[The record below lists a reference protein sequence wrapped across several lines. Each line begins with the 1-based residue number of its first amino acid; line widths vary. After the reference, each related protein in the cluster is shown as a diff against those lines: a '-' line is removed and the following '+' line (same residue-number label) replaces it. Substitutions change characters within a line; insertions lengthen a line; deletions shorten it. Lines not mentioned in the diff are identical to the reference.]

1 MTATRIGK
9 YELVRRLGGG
19 GMAEVF
25 LAKTIGVEGFARPVA
40 IKRVLPHYSADPKFA
55 AMFVNEARLSAGL
68 RHANIV
74 ATLDFDRDDEGGL
87 FLVMELIEGK
97 DLDGIVET
105 GLLPFSVV
113 IYALGEV
120 LRGLAAAHEAVDDR
134 GKLLGIVHRDV
145 SPHNVLVS
153 WDGAVKVSDF
163 GIAKA
168 FQASNAQHSNML
180 KGKASYM
187 SPEQMEAVVD
197 LDGRADVFAVGV
209 MLHQMLT
216 GRPVFRGDSIQQVLI
231 HASDV
236 AKGREFLPWP
246 HQIRPEVPMDL
257 SQVAMTMLA
266 PDRAQRYANARAAMA
281 ALKGCRDAS
290 LAGQDLLAQVMAERF
305 ADQAPR
311 RSAGTPAA
319 GIPSG
324 GFAAEPPRPA
334 MLSSPNQVTWMASG
348 ERAAFQAA
356 ETNTRVGATGAGYAK
371 GGVTPEPTA
380 LVNDGR
386 GAKRWWPLAIGGAAV
401 VAAGISIAVMAGRGG
416 SSRPPATS
424 NATMSDA
431 PIAPAVAP
439 TPVPID
445 ASVAPVPTPDAAPAA
460 VMPPDAA
467 PSLPPDAGTPRRPNG
482 GHGGP
487 KPGPGS
493 GSNDDSGIH
502 VINVGGG

>member
-1 MTATRIGK
+1 MTPTRIGK

-55 AMFVNEARLSAGL
+55 AMFINEARLSAGL

-74 ATLDFDRDDEGGL
+74 STLDFDRDAEGGL

-97 DLDGIVET
+97 DLDNIVET
-105 GLLPFSVV
+105 GLLPFPVV
-113 IYALGEV
+113 IYVLGEV

-153 WDGAVKVSDF
+153 WDAAVKVSDF

-168 FQASNAQHSNML
+168 FQASNAQHSHML

-187 SPEQMEAVVD
+187 SPEQMEAVTD

-216 GRPVFRGDSIQQVLI
+216 GQPVFRGDSIQQVLL
-231 HASDV
+231 HAADV
-236 AKGREFLPWP
+236 ARGRVHLPWP
-246 HQIRPEVPMDL
+246 HQMRPDVPMDL
-257 SQVAMTMLA
+257 SQVTMTMLV

-290 LAGQDLLAQVMAERF
+290 LAGQDLLVQVMAERF
-305 ADQAPR
+305 PDQAPR
-311 RSAGTPAA
+311 RSAGTPAV
-319 GIPSG
+319 GVPTG

-334 MLSSPNQVTWMASG
+334 MMSSPNQVTWMAPA

-371 GGVTPEPTA
+371 AGATPDPTA
-380 LVNDGR
+380 LVTGGR
-386 GAKRWWPLAIGGAAV
+386 RGKRWWPLALGGGLA
-401 VAAGISIAVMAGRGG
+401 VAAGISIAVVAGRGG
-416 SSRPPATS
+416 GASTPGVAPGSGA
-424 NATMSDA
+424 ASDA
-431 PIAPAVAP
+431 AV
-439 TPVPID
+439 
-445 ASVAPVPTPDAAPAA
+445 VAPVDAAAAPALPDA
-460 VMPPDAA
+460 VVPAAATPPDAGVA
-467 PSLPPDAGTPRRPNG
+467 LPPDAGTRHGSGSGRRP
-482 GHGGP
+482 P
-487 KPGPGS
+487 KPGSGSGSGPGS
-493 GSNDDSGIH
+493 GIH
-502 VINVGGG
+502 EINVGGG

>member
-1 MTATRIGK
+1 MTPTRIGK

-74 ATLDFDRDDEGGL
+74 STLDFDRDDEGGL

-97 DLDGIVET
+97 DLDGIVES
-105 GLLPFSVV
+105 GLLPFPAV
-113 IYALGEV
+113 IYVLAEV
-120 LRGLAAAHEAVDDR
+120 LRGLGAAHEAVDER
-134 GKLLGIVHRDV
+134 GKPLGIVHRDV

-187 SPEQMEAVVD
+187 SPEQMAAVDD

-216 GRPVFRGDSIQQVLI
+216 GQPVFRGNSIQQVLI
-231 HASDV
+231 HANAV
-236 AKGREFLPWP
+236 AEGREHLAWP

-257 SQVAMTMLA
+257 SQVAMTMLV
-266 PDRAQRYANARAAMA
+266 PDRAQRYATARAAMA

-290 LAGQDLLAQVMAERF
+290 LAGQDLLAQVMAERVPSE
-305 ADQAPR
+305 APR
-311 RSAGTPAA
+311 RSAGTPAV
-319 GIPSG
+319 GVPTSSG
-324 GFAAEPPRPA
+324 ATAPPRPA
-334 MLSSPNQVTWMASG
+334 MLSSPNQVTWMAPA

-356 ETNTRVGATGAGYAK
+356 ETNTRVGASGAGYAQA
-371 GGVTPEPTA
+371 GATPGPTA
-380 LVNDGR
+380 VTGAR
-386 GAKRWWPLAIGGAAV
+386 GGKRWWPLAVGGGAAI
-401 VAAGISIAVMAGRGG
+401 AAGISIAVMAGRGG
-416 SSRPPATS
+416 
-424 NATMSDA
+424 NAT
-431 PIAPAVAP
+431 PAVAP
-439 TPVPID
+439 GSGAASD
-445 ASVAPVPTPDAAPAA
+445 AAAVAPVDAAVPAAPPDAVVPAA
-460 VMPPDAA
+460 AMPPDAGVGM
-467 PSLPPDAGTPRRPNG
+467 PPDAGTRHGSGSGHRP
-482 GHGGP
+482 P
-487 KPGPGS
+487 KPGAGAGPGS
-493 GSNDDSGIH
+493 NAGSGIH
-502 VINVGGG
+502 EINVGGGG